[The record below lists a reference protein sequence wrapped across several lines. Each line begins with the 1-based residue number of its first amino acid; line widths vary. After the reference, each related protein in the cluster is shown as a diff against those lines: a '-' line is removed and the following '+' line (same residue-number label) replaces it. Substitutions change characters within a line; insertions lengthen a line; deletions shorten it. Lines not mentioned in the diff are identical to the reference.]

1 MNLSRINGNS
11 YYIPGSTNIGV
22 FLFKDKYTLLIDSG
36 ESNQDARK
44 IQENLMTNNLNI
56 KYIINTHSHIDHCGG
71 NVYLKESYP
80 GSLFYSS
87 PNTQL
92 FVENAFLFPLYLYAG
107 NPPEQLKQ
115 GFVRKKKITVDEIVN
130 EGNVKINDEKF
141 EIINLDGHAP
151 GQIGIG
157 TRDCTFYLGDALFSK
172 ENISKYS
179 FPFLFDIAEQYKT
192 LDKILLLDYDYFVL
206 GHSTQIYKRNEIK
219 QLVAYNRSNLDKHLD
234 ICLELLEQPHS
245 REELL
250 EEIIILLDLS
260 PDVKEYFF
268 LYFTL
273 GSMLSYLKIK
283 NLVEDQLESGRIY
296 YYRKN

>member
-107 NPPEQLKQ
+107 NPPLINYHFLLISLE
-115 GFVRKKKITVDEIVN
+115 ITV
-130 EGNVKINDEKF
+130 F
-141 EIINLDGHAP
+141 HF
-151 GQIGIG
+151 
-157 TRDCTFYLGDALFSK
+157 CFK
-172 ENISKYS
+172 ELS
-179 FPFLFDIAEQYKT
+179 
-192 LDKILLLDYDYFVL
+192 LLLITSLCNY
-206 GHSTQIYKRNEIK
+206 G
-219 QLVAYNRSNLDKHLD
+219 
-234 ICLELLEQPHS
+234 
-245 REELL
+245 
-250 EEIIILLDLS
+250 
-260 PDVKEYFF
+260 
-268 LYFTL
+268 
-273 GSMLSYLKIK
+273 
-283 NLVEDQLESGRIY
+283 
-296 YYRKN
+296 